1 MGLSPVWV
9 RVPPPAPFLEF
20 FKSILA
26 QRAPFLLLTANHHVC
41 RADANNSLSGLSL
54 CCIKVPES
62 DVEIVSTQVFCRS
75 CGKAIENVPKRKPR
89 QFCSDACRMKW
100 WNAHPDEVKRK
111 AYYTFTCPH
120 CGRQFESYGN
130 DHRKYCSRG
139 CSAAGRRKGGAPDG
153 C

>member
-1 MGLSPVWV
+1 MTKEEIKIVGNLQRRGLGYKKIS
-9 RVPPPAPFLEF
+9 A
-20 FKSILA
+20 
-26 QRAPFLLLTANHHVC
+26 LTGIGVNTVKAYC
-41 RADANNSLSGLSL
+41 RRH
-54 CCIKVPES
+54 KVSES

-75 CGKAIENVPKRKPR
+75 CGKAIENVPKSKPR

-130 DHRKYCSRG
+130 NHRKYCSRG